1 MNILESN
8 GPKGNAFPFRL
19 KVVLGIGNFSKFNIQ
34 LQEQLK
40 LLQILQT

>member
-1 MNILESN
+1 MNFLESN
-8 GPKGNAFPFRL
+8 ALKGNAFSLQF
-19 KVVLGIGNFSKFNIQ
+19 KIVLEIGNFSKFNIQ

>member
-1 MNILESN
+1 MNFLESN
-8 GPKGNAFPFRL
+8 APKGKAFPLQF
-19 KVVLGIGNFSKFNIQ
+19 KMVLGIGNFSKFSIQ